1 MNLEFIEAL
10 DQLEK
15 ERGISKDVFIDSM
28 ESALVSA
35 YKKEYDSAQNIRVCI
50 DPAKG
55 EFEVLKQKEVVE
67 EVMDPTSEVS
77 IEDAKAM
84 NSELQIGD
92 ILEYTVTPESFG
104 RIAAQTAKQVVVQRL
119 REAERSMVF
128 DDFSTR
134 QGEIVTG
141 NIQRIRRGIVFLN
154 LGKAEGILPINEQT
168 PGERYVVNNKLKVYI
183 MDVKKTNKGPQVYL
197 SRSHPGLV
205 KKLFEFEVP
214 EIADG
219 MVEIKGIAREA
230 GSRTKIAVAALE
242 SGIDPL
248 GACVGSRGMRVQT
261 ISNELFDE
269 RIDII
274 EWSDDPVE
282 LIANVLRPAKVEKVI
297 LISGEKSAIAIVP
310 DYQLSLAIGKE
321 GQNVRLAAKV
331 SGWKI
336 DIKSSSQYNNGE
348 ALAEYEF
355 SDDPEIVNVDIDS
368 DADYAF
374 SEEADGEDG
383 I

>member
-1 MNLEFIEAL
+1 MSDVNTEFLDAL
-10 DQLEK
+10 DDLEK
-15 ERGISKDVFIDSM
+15 ERGISKDVLIEAM

-35 YKKEYDSAQNIRVCI
+35 YKKEYDPSQNIRVYL
-50 DPAKG
+50 DSEKG
-55 EFEVLKQKEVVE
+55 EFEVMKQKEVVAEVTDPASQVSLE
-67 EVMDPTSEVS
+67 E
-77 IEDAKAM
+77 AKDI
-84 NSELQIGD
+84 NSELQLGD
-92 ILEYTVTPESFG
+92 ILEYSVTPESFG

-119 REAERSMVF
+119 REVERNMVF

-141 NIQRIRRGIVFLN
+141 NIQRIRRGVVFLN
-154 LGKAEGILPINEQT
+154 LGKAEGILPMNEQS

-219 MVEIKGIAREA
+219 LVEIKGIAREA
-230 GSRTKIAVAALE
+230 GSRTKIAVAAVE
-242 SGIDPL
+242 EGIDPL
-248 GACVGSRGMRVQT
+248 GACVGSRGMRVQN
-261 ISNELFDE
+261 IGNELFDE

-274 EWSDDPVE
+274 EWSEDPVE
-282 LIANVLRPAKVEKVI
+282 LIANVLRPAKVEKVV
-297 LISGEKSAIAIVP
+297 LISDEKAAIAIVP

-336 DIKSSSQYNNGE
+336 DIKSHMQYYGDEDCEN
-348 ALAEYEF
+348 
-355 SDDPEIVNVDIDS
+355 
-368 DADYAF
+368 
-374 SEEADGEDG
+374 EEAEFAESSEIQTDIETNDEIEGAEA
-383 I
+383 